1 MRFAWIIM
9 ALMVLTSSATP
20 LWATPP
26 PYTSK
31 ATTLEV
37 LVEGKTLRLPATLKT
52 RRLPTGER
60 YNTDFVLDADLRTL
74 YTKLPKLITGVK
86 KNSQGQTIRIANV
99 RCSYAN
105 GRIIIR
111 SSADYRQAITSG
123 LDLEQTLHSTI
134 ALFPEFINGVLRIN
148 YEVREAAFEG
158 LTQGLLAATG
168 TDPRAVVKTLFD
180 IYFKDDLTYPLPK
193 PYQKVPIQKKEL
205 RLYARDGKFYGLRT
219 SGSARL
225 SEAQY
230 KDLLQQYF

>member
-1 MRFAWIIM
+1 MRLAWVIM
-9 ALMVLTSSATP
+9 ALVALASSATS
-20 LWATPP
+20 LWAKPT

-31 ATTLEV
+31 TTTVEV

-52 RRLPTGER
+52 RRLPAGER
-60 YNTDFVLDADLRTL
+60 YNTDFVLDADMRTL
-74 YTKLPKLITGVK
+74 FAKLPKLITGVK
-86 KNSQGQTIRIANV
+86 KNAQGQTINIANV
-99 RCSYAN
+99 RCSYAQ

-111 SSADYRQAITSG
+111 SSADYRQALTSG
-123 LDLEQTLHSTI
+123 LNIEQTLHSTV
-134 ALFPEFINGVLRIN
+134 ALYPEFANGVLRMN

-180 IYFKDDLTYPLPK
+180 IYFKDDLSYPLPK
-193 PYQKVPIQKKEL
+193 PYHKIPIQKKEL
-205 RLYARDGKFYGLRT
+205 RLYSRDGKFYGLRT